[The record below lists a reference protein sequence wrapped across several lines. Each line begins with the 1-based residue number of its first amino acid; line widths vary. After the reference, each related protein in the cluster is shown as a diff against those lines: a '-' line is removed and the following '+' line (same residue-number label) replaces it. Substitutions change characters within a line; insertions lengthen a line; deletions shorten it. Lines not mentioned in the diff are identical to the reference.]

1 MTPFSLRRRLL
12 LWLLI
17 STAVLGGLALID
29 TWREA
34 LSTATTVSDRVL
46 AGAAMAIAE
55 RVTLDEGGGVQVDIP
70 YSALEMLT
78 SPAQDQVFYRVD
90 GPSGVML
97 TGYDTLQTLPPS
109 AEGITFADANYGDTP
124 IRVATLFRAI
134 PTGADPLEFSV
145 TVAKSTLARVALA
158 QAILARSALRL
169 ALMIGGAA
177 FIVWVTVTL
186 AMRPLRRLGD
196 AISERSPDDL
206 RPVREATPTEVEGIV
221 QAVNSFMGRLDTSL
235 AALRHF
241 TGNAGHQ
248 LRTPL
253 AVVRAQLAL
262 ARRATDAAHAEDAMA
277 KADTALVKAERIL
290 GQLMMLAR
298 VDGAAGQIQSRQLD
312 LCDLARGITAD
323 MIPQADRARVD
334 LGFAGSD
341 ATIVAGEPVLLE
353 ELLRNLIDNA
363 INYAGAGA
371 TVTVRVIAGD
381 TPVLEIEDDGPGVPP
396 DKLEALRQ
404 GRRGGEAAMA
414 AGGHGLGL
422 SIVREIAHIFGATVE
437 LVSGPER
444 GLLVRVRF
452 PVLVSQTGAKAA
464 EGSPAPW

>member
-1 MTPFSLRRRLL
+1 
-12 LWLLI
+12 
-17 STAVLGGLALID
+17 
-29 TWREA
+29 
-34 LSTATTVSDRVL
+34 
-46 AGAAMAIAE
+46 
-55 RVTLDEGGGVQVDIP
+55 
-70 YSALEMLT
+70 
-78 SPAQDQVFYRVD
+78 
-90 GPSGVML
+90 
-97 TGYDTLQTLPPS
+97 
-109 AEGITFADANYGDTP
+109 
-124 IRVATLFRAI
+124 
-134 PTGADPLEFSV
+134 
-145 TVAKSTLARVALA
+145 
-158 QAILARSALRL
+158 
-169 ALMIGGAA
+169 
-177 FIVWVTVTL
+177 
-186 AMRPLRRLGD
+186 
-196 AISERSPDDL
+196 
-206 RPVREATPTEVEGIV
+206 
-221 QAVNSFMGRLDTSL
+221 
-235 AALRHF
+235 
-241 TGNAGHQ
+241 
-248 LRTPL
+248 
-253 AVVRAQLAL
+253 
-262 ARRATDAAHAEDAMA
+262 MA

-290 GQLMMLAR
+290 RQLMMLAR
-298 VDGAAGQIQSRQLD
+298 VDGAGGQIQSRQLD